1 MKNTYKVV
9 MVVLKECIWYEV
21 IRETRNYTYIL
32 CGSNIVRVHFS
43 DIADYSCRFCK

>member
-1 MKNTYKVV
+1 MNKKYKIV
-9 MVVLKECIWYEV
+9 MIVLKESVWYEV

-32 CGSNIVRVHFS
+32 CGSNIVRVHSS